1 LSNNHGQKVIYFLDY
16 PLDARD
22 AKRFGLAELQ
32 AAGLSVEVWDLSH
45 FYFPAASGLGIE
57 GPSWVNLTV
66 CLSVEQFRGLCS
78 TLTKDHVVIFVGGL
92 HPGQVWQSRKL
103 LRLISAT
110 PARLASISS
119 GHLPTTILPG
129 KLTSL
134 RRSHAARIFSL
145 LTEPSRWNTIP
156 RRLAA
161 SLIVPKVGLQRRLH
175 LRGSI
180 RPLDHIW
187 VGTMVSG
194 IAPVFIDASTTITY
208 IHTLD
213 YDLVLALRAACEQ
226 STPRL
231 VFIDSMGPLH
241 PDYVVH
247 ETSGGISIETYSDIV
262 CRGLEQIEKRLG
274 TAVVIAVHPRAT
286 PGVMEPWYGGRTLI
300 YGQTP
305 ELMAAAAAVI
315 VAEGSTAIGL
325 ATVFQRP
332 LVLLSSSRFDAFIQ
346 VMNRAFAQAL
356 AMPLIDLDAPELPTI
371 SLDVDEGAYGR
382 YVEQYIKQSGTPE
395 EPFWS
400 VVASEIISGAKPPG
414 GKMTD

>member
-1 LSNNHGQKVIYFLDY
+1 
-16 PLDARD
+16 
-22 AKRFGLAELQ
+22 
-32 AAGLSVEVWDLSH
+32 
-45 FYFPAASGLGIE
+45 
-57 GPSWVNLTV
+57 
-66 CLSVEQFRGLCS
+66 
-78 TLTKDHVVIFVGGL
+78 VVIFVGGL
-92 HPGQVWQSRKL
+92 YPGQVWQGRKL

-262 CRGLEQIEKRLG
+262 CRGLDQIETRLG
-274 TAVVIAVHPRAT
+274 TEVVIAVHPRAAV
-286 PGVMEPWYGGRTLI
+286 GVMEPWYGGRTLI

-305 ELMAAAAAVI
+305 ELIADATAVI

-332 LVLLSSSRFDAFIQ
+332 LVLLSSSTSDSFIQ
-346 VMNRAFAQAL
+346 RMNRAFAQAL
-356 AMPLIDLDAPELPTI
+356 ATPLIDLDAPELPPIT
-371 SLDVDEGAYGR
+371 LDVDADVYAH
-382 YVEQYIKQSGTPE
+382 YVEKYIKRPGTLE
-395 EPFWS
+395 KPFWS
-400 VVASEIISGAKPPG
+400 VVASEINSGAKPPG
-414 GKMTD
+414 GKTAD

>member
-1 LSNNHGQKVIYFLDY
+1 MECRGPKVVYFVDY
-16 PLDARD
+16 PIDARD

-32 AAGLSVEVWDLSH
+32 AAGLQVEVWDLSH

-57 GPSWVNLTV
+57 SPSWVNCTV
-66 CLSVEQFRGLCS
+66 CSSVEQFRDLCS
-78 TLTKDHVVIFVGGL
+78 TLTSEHVVIFIGGL
-92 HPGQVWQSRKL
+92 HPGQVSRGLKL

-119 GHLPTTILPG
+119 GQLPTPILSIGPS
-129 KLTSL
+129 SL
-134 RRSHAARIFSL
+134 SGSRAARIFSL
-145 LTEPSRWNTIP
+145 LTEPRRWKTIP
-156 RRLAA
+156 RRLVA
-161 SLIVPKVGLQRRLH
+161 SMFVHTVAVQRRMH
-175 LRGSI
+175 LGRSL

-187 VGTMVSG
+187 AGAMVSG
-194 IAPVFIDASTTITY
+194 IASLFIDSSTTITY

-213 YDLVLALRAACEQ
+213 YDLVLAMRAAGDT
-226 STPRL
+226 SIPRL

-262 CRGLEQIEKRLG
+262 CRGLDQIEKRLG
-274 TAVVIAVHPRAT
+274 TEVVIAVHPRAT
-286 PGVMEPWYGGRTLI
+286 LGVMEPWYMGRTLI

-305 ELMAAAAAVI
+305 ELIADATAVI

-332 LVLLSSSRFDAFIQ
+332 LVLLSSSRSDSFIQ
-346 VMNRAFAQAL
+346 RMNWAFAQAL
-356 AMPLIDLDAPELPTI
+356 AMPLIDLDAPELPPFT
-371 SLDVDEGAYGR
+371 LDVNEEAYAR
-382 YVEQYIKQSGTPE
+382 YVEQYIKRPGTPE

-400 VVASEIISGAKPPG
+400 VVASDIISGAKPPG
-414 GKMTD
+414 GNVAD